1 MAMKYKLLL
10 MGTNLAA
17 IDDFFLKMENY
28 FELMTTTLR
37 FNDIKNHV
45 KYYRPDAIVYC
56 MHKEN
61 RQSITNIVAIK
72 QQTIGE
78 NIPFVIIG
86 DPEECEICSK
96 IAIHVVDFTMVKPL
110 TAFVI
115 RDQLLDFL
123 DRVYIKNDSQ
133 DNVSKIV
140 EAAKAEEAAKA
151 AEAAQAAGGAQT
163 AGSVPASGTAQ
174 AGAAAE
180 TPEAVTQADAAA
192 AAEEEEEDEGAP
204 YTYHPK
210 KQKDVAEGEKLHVLV
225 VDDDVRMIKTLK
237 LFLEDEYQVATAVNG
252 TIALRYLENKPADL
266 ILLDYEM
273 PDLSGP
279 EVLDLIRSHKGLTK
293 IPVVFLTGASERSKI
308 AKALALKPQGYL
320 LKPVERAALMSK
332 LHEILG

>member
-1 MAMKYKLLL
+1 
-10 MGTNLAA
+10 MGTNMAA

-45 KYYRPDAIVYC
+45 KYYKPDAIVYC

-61 RQSITNIVAIK
+61 RQSITNIVSIK

-86 DPEECEICSK
+86 DQEECEICSK
-96 IAIHVVDFTMVKPL
+96 IAINVVDLTMVKPL

-115 RDQLLDFL
+115 RDKLLDFL
-123 DRVYIKNDSQ
+123 DRTYMKNDSQ
-133 DNVSKIV
+133 DVVSKIV
-140 EAAKAEEAAKA
+140 ESAKASEGTAAAAPESTPQAKEEKKAEEP
-151 AEAAQAAGGAQT
+151 AES
-163 AGSVPASGTAQ
+163 GS
-174 AGAAAE
+174 AE
-180 TPEAVTQADAAA
+180 PP
-192 AAEEEEEDEGAP
+192 EEEEDENAP

-210 KQKDVAEGEKLHVLV
+210 KQKDVESGEKLHVLV
-225 VDDDVRMIKTLK
+225 VDDDIRMIKTLK

-252 TIALRYLENKPADL
+252 TIALRYLESRPADI

-273 PDLSGP
+273 PDMSGP
-279 EVLDLIRSHKGLTK
+279 EVLEEIHTHKGLLD
-293 IPVVFLTGASERSKI
+293 IPVVFLTGASERAKI
-308 AKALALKPQGYL
+308 AKALSMRPQGYL

>member
-17 IDDFFLKMENY
+17 IDDFFHKMENY

-45 KYYRPDAIVYC
+45 KYYKPDAIVYC

-96 IAIHVVDFTMVKPL
+96 IAINVVDFTMVKPL

-115 RDQLLDFL
+115 RDQLLEFL

-151 AEAAQAAGGAQT
+151 AEAAQAADGAQ
-163 AGSVPASGTAQ
+163 AAGTAP
-174 AGAAAE
+174 AGAAE
-180 TPEAVTQADAAA
+180 TPEAATQADAA
-192 AAEEEEEDEGAP
+192 EEDEEADEGAA

-210 KQKDVAEGEKLHVLV
+210 KQKDVEAGEKLHVLV

-279 EVLDLIRSHKGLTK
+279 EVLDLIRSHKGLRK

>member
-1 MAMKYKLLL
+1 
-10 MGTNLAA
+10 
-17 IDDFFLKMENY
+17 
-28 FELMTTTLR
+28 
-37 FNDIKNHV
+37 
-45 KYYRPDAIVYC
+45 
-56 MHKEN
+56 
-61 RQSITNIVAIK
+61 
-72 QQTIGE
+72 
-78 NIPFVIIG
+78 
-86 DPEECEICSK
+86 
-96 IAIHVVDFTMVKPL
+96 
-110 TAFVI
+110 
-115 RDQLLDFL
+115 
-123 DRVYIKNDSQ
+123 
-133 DNVSKIV
+133 
-140 EAAKAEEAAKA
+140 
-151 AEAAQAAGGAQT
+151 
-163 AGSVPASGTAQ
+163 
-174 AGAAAE
+174 
-180 TPEAVTQADAAA
+180 VTQADAA
-192 AAEEEEEDEGAP
+192 EEEEEVEGAA

-279 EVLDLIRSHKGLTK
+279 EVLDLIHSHKGLRK

>member
-17 IDDFFLKMENY
+17 IDDFFHKMENY

-45 KYYRPDAIVYC
+45 KYYKPDAIIYC

-86 DPEECEICSK
+86 DQEECEICSK
-96 IAIHVVDFTMVKPL
+96 IAINVVDFAMVKPL

-115 RDQLLDFL
+115 RDQLLNFL
-123 DRVYIKNDSQ
+123 DGVYMIQ
-133 DNVSKIV
+133 DNQDAVSKMV
-140 EAAKAEEAAKA
+140 EDAKAEENAKA
-151 AEAAQAAGGAQT
+151 SESAAASSVAPVQAAAQ
-163 AGSVPASGTAQ
+163 
-174 AGAAAE
+174 
-180 TPEAVTQADAAA
+180 PEAPAAPAPA
-192 AAEEEEEDEGAP
+192 APAPEEEPEEELDENAP
-204 YTYHPK
+204 YTYFPK
-210 KQKDVAEGEKLHVLV
+210 KQKDVESGEKLHILV

-252 TIALRYLENKPADL
+252 TIALRYLESKPADL

-279 EVLDLIRSHKGLTK
+279 EVLDLIRSHKGLRK